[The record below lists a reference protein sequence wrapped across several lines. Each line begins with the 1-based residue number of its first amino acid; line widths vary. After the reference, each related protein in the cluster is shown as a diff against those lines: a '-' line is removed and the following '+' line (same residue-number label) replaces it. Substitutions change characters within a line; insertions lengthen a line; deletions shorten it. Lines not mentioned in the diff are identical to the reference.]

1 MMMKDRGPRL
11 VLPLMP
17 AIVIAALAVS
27 PVHAA
32 SHPSSHL
39 VPHGFSVLWIM
50 LALLGVVPVAL
61 VRLSRRGS
69 PATLLSLAF
78 LVALF
83 GFQTAVHSVHHLSDP
98 HAAASCAIFAASQHV
113 PGDCPEVLL
122 VAAPIWTAAPG
133 PAIVSEPFHPLEAF
147 GSPEG
152 RAPPAP
158 SSV

>member
-1 MMMKDRGPRL
+1 MNRGPRFL
-11 VLPLMP
+11 LSLTP

-32 SHPSSHL
+32 THPSSHL
-39 VPHGFSVLWIM
+39 LPHGVSVLWNL
-50 LALLGVVPVAL
+50 LALLGVVTVAL
-61 VRLSRRGS
+61 VRLGRRGRTV
-69 PATLLSLAF
+69 ALLSLAF

-113 PGDCPEVLL
+113 PGDCPETLL

>member
-1 MMMKDRGPRL
+1 MKEHSRRL
-11 VLPLMP
+11 LLSLTPV
-17 AIVIAALAVS
+17 IVIAALAVS
-27 PVHAA
+27 SAHAA
-32 SHPSSHL
+32 THPSGHFL
-39 VPHGFSVLWIM
+39 PHGFPSPWNI
-50 LALLGVVPVAL
+50 LAMLGVVAVTLA
-61 VRLSRRGS
+61 RLGRRGRT
-69 PATLLSLAF
+69 AALLSLAF

-113 PGDCPEVLL
+113 PGDCPETML
-122 VAAPIWTAAPG
+122 VAAPVWTAAPG
-133 PAIVSEPFHPLEAF
+133 PAVVAEPFHPLETF

>member
-1 MMMKDRGPRL
+1 MKNHRPRL
-11 VLPLMP
+11 LLSLTP

-27 PVHAA
+27 SAHAGT
-32 SHPSSHL
+32 HPSGHL
-39 VPHGFSVLWIM
+39 LPHSSPVLWNV
-50 LALLGVVPVAL
+50 LAMLGVLAVAL
-61 VRLSRRGS
+61 VRLGRRGRTT
-69 PATLLSLAF
+69 ALLSLAF

-113 PGDCPEVLL
+113 PGDCPEALP

-133 PAIVSEPFHPLEAF
+133 PVVVSEPFHLLETF